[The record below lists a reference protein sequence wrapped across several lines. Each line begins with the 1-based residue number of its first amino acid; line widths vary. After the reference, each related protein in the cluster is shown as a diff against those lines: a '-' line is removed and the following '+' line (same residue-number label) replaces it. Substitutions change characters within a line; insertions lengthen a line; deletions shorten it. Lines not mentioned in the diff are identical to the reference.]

1 MRFFDTKLAVFR
13 GIGNENLLYIALFA
27 TFANKK
33 YQKSMKDCKGN
44 HLLRLFSHCPKCGAG
59 TFVEDTEKSKRCEAC
74 GFVYFMNPSAST
86 VAIIVDDQDRLLAV
100 RRSKEPAKGTLDLPG
115 GFCDCYE
122 TGEEGVRREVM
133 EETGLTVNTARY
145 LFSLPNM
152 YHFGGMDIP
161 TLDLFFLCKVQRTEG
176 ATAMDDAGEVLW
188 LPWEDVRAEDFGLK
202 SISLGV
208 SRLLQMHASE
218 PATFR

>member
-1 MRFFDTKLAVFR
+1 MPNTER
-13 GIGNENLLYIALFA
+13 
-27 TFANKK
+27 
-33 YQKSMKDCKGN
+33 N
-44 HLLRLFSHCPKCGAG
+44 HLLHIFSCCPKCGSGRFA
-59 TFVEDTEKSKRCEAC
+59 VDTEKSKRCEDC

-86 VAIIVDDQDRLLAV
+86 VAVIIDEENRLMVV

-115 GFCDCYE
+115 GFCDCHE

-133 EETGLTVNTARY
+133 EETGLEVTEARY

-152 YHFGGMDIP
+152 YRYSGLDIP
-161 TLDLFFLCKVQRTEG
+161 TLDLFFLCKVKETKG

-188 LPWEDVRAEDFGLK
+188 LPWQDVKPADFGLK

-208 SRLLQMHASE
+208 ARLLELHAVSL
-218 PATFR
+218 ANAR

>member
-1 MRFFDTKLAVFR
+1 M
-13 GIGNENLLYIALFA
+13 LYIALFA
-27 TFANKK
+27 TFANNI
-33 YQKSMKDCKGN
+33 YQKTSMNKEGN
-44 HLLRLFSHCPKCGAG
+44 HLLSQFSYCPKCGAKA
-59 TFVEDTEKSKRCEAC
+59 FVEDTEKSKRCEAC

-86 VAIIVDDQDRLLAV
+86 VAVIVDEGNRLLAV

-133 EETGLTVNTARY
+133 EETGLEVIETRY

-152 YHFGGMDIP
+152 YRYSGLDIP
-161 TLDLFFLCKVQRTEG
+161 TLDLFFLCKVKETES
-176 ATAMDDAGEVLW
+176 AKAMDDAAEILW
-188 LPWEDVRAEDFGLK
+188 LPWEEVKPEDFGLK

-208 SRLLQMHASE
+208 ARLLELQAASQ
-218 PATFR
+218 AIGH

>member
-1 MRFFDTKLAVFR
+1 M
-13 GIGNENLLYIALFA
+13 
-27 TFANKK
+27 NKE
-33 YQKSMKDCKGN
+33 GN
-44 HLLRLFSHCPKCGAG
+44 HLLSLFIYCPKCGAK

-86 VAIIVDDQDRLLAV
+86 VAVIVDEQNRLMAV

-122 TGEEGVRREVM
+122 TGEEGVRREVL
-133 EETGLTVNTARY
+133 EETGLEVIETRY

-152 YHFGGMDIP
+152 YRYSGLDIP
-161 TLDLFFLCKVQRTEG
+161 TLDFFFLCKVAETAG
-176 ATAMDDAGEVLW
+176 AKAMDDAAEILW
-188 LPWEDVRAEDFGLK
+188 LPWEEVKPEDFGLK

-208 SRLLQMHASE
+208 ARLLELQAASQ
-218 PATFR
+218 AIGH